1 MIQKNIDEAIYEKY
15 IAPTKAERSRCI
27 GIEIEMPIVNL
38 NKAPVEE
45 AVIFE
50 MSRAFR
56 KEFGFNAV
64 GFDAN
69 GNVNSMLDDVTGDDL
84 SFDCSYSNLELSLGK
99 GENLFEIKD
108 RFDEYY
114 RFINEFFAKYN
125 YTLTG
130 MGINPYYNINH
141 NKPIPNERYRMLY
154 HYLHS
159 YKKYK
164 NSGRFFHDRP
174 DFATFSSASQ
184 VQIDVRYDD
193 LIDVINTFGKIEPYK
208 ALLFSNSY
216 FPESPELMCSRNM
229 FWENSMQ
236 GYNPHNI
243 GMFDCDLSSIDDLT
257 NYIKTNSIYCTMR
270 NGKYIDFT
278 PIPIDE
284 FWKRDSVKGEYFDGE
299 KYREIE
305 FTPSIEDFQYLRTFK
320 FEDLT
325 FRGTIEFRSS
335 CCQPISDSMTVAA
348 FHIGLMENVSALK
361 QLIDD
366 DTVIYSHGYNATELQ
381 RMFSNR
387 ELPHFADKEQV
398 SQMLI
403 KILGLAEE
411 GLKRRKHGEEFF
423 LKPLYERAKHL
434 TNPAKEMLA
443 GLGRGKTIEQF
454 IAEYAKV

>member
-1 MIQKNIDEAIYEKY
+1 MIQKNIDEAIYDKY

-38 NKAPVEE
+38 NKSPVDES
-45 AVIFE
+45 VIFE
-50 MSRAFR
+50 MSRTFQKR
-56 KEFGFNAV
+56 FGFTAV
-64 GFDAN
+64 GFDAD
-69 GNVNSMLDDVTGDDL
+69 GNVNSMLDDATGDDL

-99 GENLFEIKD
+99 GKNLFEIKN

-114 RFINEFFAKYN
+114 RFINDFFKDHN

-154 HYLHS
+154 HYLHT

-164 NSGRFFHDRP
+164 HTGRVFHNRP
-174 DFATFSSASQ
+174 DFATFTSASQ

-216 FPESPELMCSRNM
+216 FPESPKLMCSRNM
-229 FWENSMQ
+229 FWEHSMQ

-243 GMFDCDLSSIDDLT
+243 GMFEYDLGSVDDLV
-257 NYIKTNSIYCTMR
+257 NYIRSTSIYCTMR

-278 PIPIDE
+278 PIPIE
-284 FWKRDSVKGEYFDGE
+284 EYWKLDSVRGEYFDGE
-299 KYREIE
+299 NYREIE
-305 FTPSIEDFQYLRTFK
+305 FVPSIEDFKYLRTFK

-348 FHIGLMENVSALK
+348 FHIGLMENVPELK
-361 QLIDD
+361 QLINN
-366 DTVIYSHGYNATELQ
+366 DTVIYSHGYSATELQ
-381 RMFSNR
+381 RLLSYR
-387 ELPHFADKEQV
+387 ELPSFADKQKI
-398 SQMLI
+398 SQRLVQ
-403 KILGLAEE
+403 ILNLAEE
-411 GLKRRKHGEEFF
+411 GLERRGHGEEFF
-423 LKPLYERAKHL
+423 LKPLYERAEDL
-434 TNPAKEMLA
+434 TNPAKKMLD
-443 GLGRGKTIEQF
+443 GLDRGETIEHF